1 MSIYCPVVAPS
12 TTKTAEEMQSS
23 STDRGQELHMA
34 TTSAGGTIGS
44 LCCCHLLTLAL
55 LGPCTTAVRKW
66 ELEGHWINSMCHL
79 LIIGPVDQQGRFN
92 GTYIVDKPYTL
103 KGFQHSMNQN
113 SQILELEFT
122 VYWSSGCEWI
132 RELRWLL
139 PHDHE
144 RHLRQVPCV
153 MALGSQYHTIQNSQ
167 PTFGFTINWSFSVLH
182 GQGQEDNTEDH
193 MNHTEEADSLE
204 DDWKANGL
212 QLQPYKGGQAGHR
225 AGREPC
231 WTLHSSIAMG
241 SSAFTLVLVLALVTC
256 VTPAERKCQLSGLWR
271 NEQDS
276 LMEIS
281 AVRDNGDF
289 QGKYLTR
296 VTLTGSCAYTS
307 PLKGAQQQPTDGVW
321 PTFAFTVHWDKF
333 SNATTAFTGQCF
345 VDTGGKETLTTMWL
359 LREAVGSL
367 EEDWK
372 ATR

>member
-1 MSIYCPVVAPS
+1 MAASLAP
-12 TTKTAEEMQSS
+12 
-23 STDRGQELHMA
+23 
-34 TTSAGGTIGS
+34 
-44 LCCCHLLTLAL
+44 
-55 LGPCTTAVRKW
+55 AV
-66 ELEGHWINSMCHL
+66 
-79 LIIGPVDQQGRFN
+79 
-92 GTYIVDKPYTL
+92 
-103 KGFQHSMNQN
+103 
-113 SQILELEFT
+113 
-122 VYWSSGCEWI
+122 
-132 RELRWLL
+132 
-139 PHDHE
+139 
-144 RHLRQVPCV
+144 
-153 MALGSQYHTIQNSQ
+153 
-167 PTFGFTINWSFSVLH
+167 PT
-182 GQGQEDNTEDH
+182 
-193 MNHTEEADSLE
+193 
-204 DDWKANGL
+204 GL

-231 WTLHSSIAMG
+231 WTVHSSIAMG

-296 VTLTGSCAYTS
+296 VTVTGSCAYTS

-372 ATR
+372 ATRVGRNVFTRKRTSKGKTLLSLSQSCEHAASPTP